1 MIILIEGPRGA
12 GKSHL
17 VNEFFR
23 QNNNKRFLYYK
34 FDFSNWIKKLKIEN
48 LEPEPEIHYFS
59 ISNILTI
66 FDLALG
72 EFKDKII
79 VMDRSI
85 LSAYVWSI
93 YRDRVNNFKL
103 LKELDIIMKHEVLK
117 DSKIVFVTKSDDYR
131 VVAKRENK
139 DIFDKFEDYDQELNI
154 YQNVIDMTGIEYE
167 ELGGN
172 LISFKNKF
180 NQDSQLDFNNLLN
193 NLVDK

>member
-17 VNEFFR
+17 VDEFFR

-34 FDFSNWIKKLKIEN
+34 FEFSNWIKRLKIEN
-48 LEPEPEIHYFS
+48 LEPKPEIHYFS

-66 FDLALG
+66 FDLA
-72 EFKDKII
+72 ESHFKDRTM

-93 YRDRVNNFKL
+93 YRDRVDSFKL
-103 LKELDIIMKHEVLK
+103 LRELNIIMEHEVFK
-117 DSKIVFVTKSDDYR
+117 ESRIVFVTKSEETNII
-131 VVAKRENK
+131 KRENK
-139 DIFDKFEDYDQELNI
+139 DIFDKFEDYEQELNI
-154 YQNVIDMTGIEYE
+154 YRNVIGMTGIKYE
-167 ELGGN
+167 SQGGN

-180 NQDSQLDFNNLLN
+180 NEESQLDFNNLLN